1 MVRTPRFAAEDF
13 VEAAIGLVAEGGPSA
28 ATMASIAR
36 AVGAPTGSL
45 YHRFDSRAAVMGAMW
60 AALLDELAGILAPP
74 LAAGRPARAALA
86 LADWAAARPRPAR
99 ALLLADLDTVLDAPP
114 EGDTA
119 AAIDAAEA
127 RIEAAF
133 DACAA
138 RLGLGTDDA
147 AGRARLRFL
156 VIDAPVAALRPAL
169 KAGRMPGPGERRLI
183 EELVT
188 LLPAAPGSDDETAL
202 AEDAA

>member
-28 ATMASIAR
+28 ATMTSIAR

-74 LAAGRPARAALA
+74 LAAGRPAQAALA

-138 RLGLGTDDA
+138 RLGIAAEDA
-147 AGRARLRFL
+147 GARNRLRFL

-183 EELVT
+183 EELAT
-188 LLPAAPGSDDETAL
+188 LLPTAPGIE
-202 AEDAA
+202 EDAA

>member
-1 MVRTPRFAAEDF
+1 MVRTPRFSAEDF
-13 VEAAIGLVAEGGPSA
+13 VEAAIGLVADGGPSA

-60 AALLDELAGILAPP
+60 AALLDEFADNLTPP
-74 LAAGRPARAALA
+74 LAAGRPAAAALA
-86 LADWAAARPRPAR
+86 LVDWAAARPRPAR

-133 DACAA
+133 DTCAT
-138 RLGLGTDDA
+138 RIGLATGDA
-147 AGRARLRFL
+147 AGRGRLRFL

-169 KAGRMPGPGERRLI
+169 KAGRIPGPSERRLI

-188 LLPAAPGSDDETAL
+188 LLPIAPGLDE
-202 AEDAA
+202 EDAA